1 MKKPTLFLISVLMI
15 SIFFGWTFVE
25 NNWIVDKQKGYAL
38 YYTTLDKENIDQYKA
53 YFKDGKK
60 TVEAFFQSSFKNDF
74 RIYIHPSRSSLDS
87 AWQKDWNIPDFKSQ
101 CWMVASGVHNKL
113 DIISPKKWDSLSC
126 EHSYADSIKTQRLIT
141 HELVHVFHGQQ
152 NKSPDFSDVSRID
165 WFVEGLAVYASG
177 QCDSIR
183 ISEVKKALSEN
194 KIPETLDKFWSG
206 NLKYGLS
213 GTVVQYMDKK
223 FGTEKIMGLLKYNNL
238 EDLLQALKTTESEIL
253 NGWRA
258 NMNAL

>member
-1 MKKPTLFLISVLMI
+1 MKKQISFLSIVLLI
-15 SIFFGWTFVE
+15 AIFFGWTRIE
-25 NNWIVDKQKGYAL
+25 NNWIVDKQKGYTF
-38 YYTTLDKENIDQYKA
+38 YYTAADKENIDEYRA

-60 TVEAFFQSSFKNDF
+60 TVEAFFQDSYKYDF
-74 RIYIHPSRSSLDS
+74 GIYIHTSRSSLDS
-87 AWQKDWNIPDFKSQ
+87 AWQKDWNMPDFKSQ
-101 CWMVASGVHNKL
+101 CWMVASGIFNKL

-126 EHSYADSIKTQRLIT
+126 EHSYADVLETQRLIT

-152 NKSPDFSDVSRID
+152 NKSPDFNDITGID
-165 WFVEGLAVYASG
+165 WFIEGLAVYASG

-183 ISEVKKALSEN
+183 IAEVKKALSEN

-213 GTVVQYMDKK
+213 GTVVLYLDKQ
-223 FGTEKIMGLLKYNNL
+223 FGTEKIGALLKYNKL
-238 EDLLQALKTTESEIL
+238 EDLLNDLNITEQELL

-258 NMNAL
+258 YMNAL